1 MEKLNVILDAR
12 RVEKYH
18 PLMEELERQGITDFE
33 LWPCIVEPKV
43 VTSINLSHKMIV
55 RDAMEKGLP
64 EVLIAEDDVYFPA
77 PDGWQYFLMN
87 RPDPSEYDLYLAA
100 TYIPTEPPKHVCG
113 FHLYSVSSKF
123 YERFLSVPD
132 ETHIDTAMDDL
143 KGDYKFC
150 YPFAALQRPGFSANN
165 MMQVNYNSCLQDKD
179 VYGGLPK

>member
-1 MEKLNVILDAR
+1 MTVNIIFDSR
-12 RVEKYH
+12 RQEKYD
-18 PLMEELERQGITDFE
+18 PLIFELQAQGICDYRI
-33 LWPCIVEPKV
+33 WPCLIYPDV
-43 VTSINLSHKMIV
+43 VKSINASHKMVIK
-55 RDAMEKGLP
+55 DAVYNNLP
-64 EVLIAEDDVYFPA
+64 ECFLMEDDCCFPA
-77 PDGWQYFLMN
+77 ADGWQYFLRN
-87 RPDPSEYDLYLAA
+87 KPDPSEYDLYLAA
-100 TYIPTEPPKHVCG
+100 TYIPTDPPKHVCG
-113 FHLYSVSSKF
+113 FHLYSVSAKF